1 MPGSGFGVK
10 ENVHQGPG
18 ASRSKELPIGG
29 DSAATARAFHSAV
42 VWQPPHWTMR
52 E

>member
-10 ENVHQGPG
+10 ESVHQGPG
-18 ASRSKELPIGG
+18 ASRSKSFR
-29 DSAATARAFHSAV
+29 SATTARAFHSTVA
-42 VWQPPHWTMR
+42 WQSPHWTMK